1 MYLNKMTKFIK
12 GKKLSEL
19 FFIEI
24 VKPLLK
30 KYYPNLKYSAGL
42 LGHGSDVIDFDT
54 PRSMDHD
61 WGPRVLLF
69 LSKEDFKKKKQIS
82 EMFSKELPYTF
93 RGFSTHFGAPDEKG
107 VKVSEKIKSGKI
119 RHRIEIFSIESF
131 FKEYLNFDIKQDICV
146 YDWLLFPEQK
156 LLTITAGKVFYDK
169 LGLKKIIKK
178 IRYFPKDVWY
188 YLLVSQW
195 TRISQEEHFMGRC
208 GELND
213 EIGSKIIATRLV
225 QSIMRLCF
233 LMEKEYAPY
242 SKWFGTAFAKL
253 KSAKILTPIFHK
265 IISSENWKE
274 REKYLSKTYEIIANM
289 HNELKITKQLSTN
302 VTKFHDRPY
311 LVIHGDIFAEE
322 IKKQIKNKD
331 IMNIKSNIGSVNQ
344 ITNTVDL
351 LENNELLQRMK
362 KLYE

>member
-1 MYLNKMTKFIK
+1 MTKFIK

-30 KYYPNLKYSAGL
+30 KHYPNLKYSAGL

-54 PRSMDHD
+54 ARSMDHD
-61 WGPRVLLF
+61 WGPRVILF
-69 LSKEDFKKKKQIS
+69 LSKWDFKKKQQIS
-82 EMFSKELPYTF
+82 DMFSKELPYTF

-131 FKEYLNFDIKQDICV
+131 FKEYLNFDIKQDISV
-146 YDWLLFPEQK
+146 YDWLVFPEQK
-156 LLTITAGKVFYDK
+156 LLTITAGKVFYDD

-178 IRYFPKDVWY
+178 IQYFPKDVWY

-213 EIGSKIIATRLV
+213 EIGSKIIATRLIKD
-225 QSIMRLCF
+225 IMKMCF
-233 LMEKEYAPY
+233 LMEKHYTPY
-242 SKWFGTAFAKL
+242 IKWFGTGFNNLKSSKKL
-253 KSAKILTPIFHK
+253 KPILNAVIK
-265 IISSENWKE
+265 SDDWKT
-274 REKYLSKTYEIIANM
+274 REKHLAKAYEYLAKM
-289 HNELKITKQLSTN
+289 HNSLKITKSLKAK
-302 VTKFHDRPY
+302 VDFFHDRPF
-311 LVIHGDIFAEE
+311 LVINGGLFASE
-322 IKKQIKNKD
+322 IKKQIRDPEVKS
-331 IMNIKSNIGSVNQ
+331 IKINIGSINQ
-344 ITNTVDL
+344 FSDSTDVFEANT
-351 LENNELLQRMK
+351 QK
-362 KLYE
+362 FKSIYK